1 MGKGLQAQT
10 QHVSP
15 CQSTQVYFTFRLKYF
30 PTASDTQITVVTIKV
45 CKTLQT
51 TLANKPYGSGL
62 LMVLGFPVNNLMVQE
77 LTFPCPDSIHYFLN
91 ASLTV
96 LANTYQTHTVFE
108 DLHYIIHS
116 TKMHNREWERS
127 LKLHHHLLQAVI
139 NLSWDL
145 VAKGIQKGLAV
156 VFQCYDY

>member
-1 MGKGLQAQT
+1 MEKGLQAQT
-10 QHVSP
+10 HLVSP
-15 CQSTQVYFTFRLKYF
+15 CQSTQVYFTFRVKYF
-30 PTASDTQITVVTIKV
+30 PTASDTQTTVVAIKV

-77 LTFPCPDSIHYFLN
+77 LTFPCPDSIHYSLN

-108 DLHYIIHS
+108 DLHYIIHA

-127 LKLHHHLLQAVI
+127 LKLHHHLLQAII
-139 NLSWDL
+139 NFSWDL
-145 VAKGIQKGLAV
+145 VAKGI
-156 VFQCYDY
+156 